1 MSLPYNIIQILSN
14 IIIIMKLSLF
24 EISEAKQED
33 VSSY

>member
-1 MSLPYNIIQILSN
+1 MSLPYNIIQILLN
-14 IIIIMKLSLF
+14 IIIIMKFSLF